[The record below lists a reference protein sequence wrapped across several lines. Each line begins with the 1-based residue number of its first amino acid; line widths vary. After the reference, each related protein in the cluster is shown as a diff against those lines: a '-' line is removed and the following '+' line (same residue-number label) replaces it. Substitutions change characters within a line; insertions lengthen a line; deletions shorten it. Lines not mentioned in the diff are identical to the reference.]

1 MKKVLFATTALV
13 FSAGFAAA
21 EVSLSGDGRMGVVY
35 NGDDWNFSSRARVI
49 FTLSGQTDG
58 GLEFG
63 GSFKAHESGA
73 AENGSA
79 GSVYISGAFGKIE
92 MGDVV
97 SAPEALFGDLPEVG
111 YEDLTAGEG
120 DFGPTYDANGDVLYP
135 GFAALNGQGLLEND
149 IPYLTGDSGAT
160 TSKYNPV
167 LLYTYSAGA
176 FSVAASLSDGKT
188 ATGSNAYNVALDADQ
203 EYAIAAAYTFQNYT
217 VGLGYEVLDF
227 KSGTTVYGHDKA
239 TQLELAGVA
248 TFGDTS
254 VKAYYAAGDDGNPV
268 DQAYGLGVSSVFGAT
283 TVMGYV
289 QKVEFIDDAVADV
302 GTDSATWWG
311 LGASYDLG
319 GGASVTGGIS
329 DSDLDGSNVT
339 ADLGVKFK
347 F

>member
-120 DFGPTYDANGDVLYP
+120 DYP
-135 GFAALNGQGLLEND
+135 GFASLNGQGLLEND

-160 TSKYNPV
+160 TSAYNPV

-176 FSVAASLSDGKT
+176 FSVAASLSDGKE
-188 ATGSNAYNVALDADQ
+188 ATGSNAYNIANDSDQ

-227 KSGTTVYGHDKA
+227 KSGVTKYGHDKA

-289 QKVEFIDDAVADV
+289 QKVDFTDDATAALDLD
-302 GTDSATWWG
+302 GATWWG

-319 GGASVTGGIS
+319 GGASVAGGIS

>member
-35 NGDDWNFSSRARVI
+35 NGDDWNFSSRARVV

-120 DFGPTYDANGDVLYP
+120 DYP
-135 GFAALNGQGLLEND
+135 GFASLNGQGLLEND

-176 FSVAASLSDGKT
+176 FSVAASLSDGKE
-188 ATGSNAYNVALDADQ
+188 ATGSNAYNIAEDSDQ

-227 KSGTTVYGHDKA
+227 KSGVTKYGHDKA

-254 VKAYYAAGDDGNPV
+254 VKAYYAAGDDANPV
-268 DQAYGLGVSSVFGAT
+268 DQAYGLGVSSAFGAT

-289 QKVEFIDDAVADV
+289 QKVEFIDDAVADT

-319 GGASVTGGIS
+319 GGASVAGGIS

>member
-35 NGDDWNFSSRARVI
+35 NGDDWNFSSRARVV

-120 DFGPTYDANGDVLYP
+120 DYT
-135 GFAALNGQGLLEND
+135 GFASLNGQGLLEND

-160 TSKYNPV
+160 TGAYNPV

-227 KSGTTVYGHDKA
+227 KSGTTVFGHDKA

-268 DQAYGLGVSSVFGAT
+268 DQAYGLGVSSAFGAT

-289 QKVEFIDDAVADV
+289 QKVDFTDDATAALDLD
-302 GTDSATWWG
+302 GATWWG

-319 GGASVTGGIS
+319 GGASVAGGIS

>member
-35 NGDDWNFSSRARVI
+35 NGDDWNFSSRARVT

-63 GSFKAHESGA
+63 GSFRADQAGDSVASNGA
-73 AENGSA
+73 AYGSE
-79 GSVYISGAFGKIE
+79 GSVYVSGAFGKLE

-97 SAPEALFGDLPEVG
+97 SAPEALFADLPEVG
-111 YEDLTAGEG
+111 YTDLASQDAGTG
-120 DFGPTYDANGDVLYP
+120 LADYS
-135 GFAALNGQGLLEND
+135 QGLLSND
-149 IPYLTGDSGAT
+149 IPYLTGDSAGHIVSLAT
-160 TSKYNPV
+160 GVTETVTAPGNPE
-167 LLYTYSAGA
+167 LLYTYSTGGISLAASMSDGNGGA
-176 FSVAASLSDGKT
+176 FDS
-188 ATGSNAYNVALDADQ
+188 Q
-203 EYAIAAAYTFQNYT
+203 EYAVAAAYTFQNYT
-217 VGLGYEVLDF
+217 VGLGYEVYDP
-227 KSGTTVYGHDKA
+227 SGFDKQA
-239 TQLELAGVA
+239 QGELAGVA

-254 VKAYYAAGDDGNPV
+254 VKAYYAWGDQENPV
-268 DQAYGLGVSSVFGAT
+268 DQAYGLGVNSVFGAT

-289 QKVEFIDDAVADV
+289 QKVELTDVAAAAV
-302 GTDSATWWG
+302 GTDSVTWYG

-319 GGASVTGGIS
+319 GGASVTGGIA
-329 DSDLDGSNVT
+329 DNDLDGTDPV

>member
-35 NGDDWNFSSRARVI
+35 NGDDWNFSSRARVT

-63 GSFKAHESGA
+63 GSFRADQNAGA
-73 AENGSA
+73 AAGSA
-79 GSVYISGAFGKIE
+79 GSVYVSGAFGKLE
-92 MGDVV
+92 MGDAVG
-97 SAPEALFGDLPEVG
+97 AAEALFGDLPEVG

-120 DFGPTYDANGDVLYP
+120 DAV
-135 GFAALNGQGLLEND
+135 GFAGLNGQGLLEND

-160 TSKYNPV
+160 TSANNPI
-167 LLYTYSAGA
+167 LLYTYTAGA
-176 FSVAASLSDGKT
+176 FSVAASMSDGKF
-188 ATGSNAYNVALDADQ
+188 ATGSNAYDVAFDAAQ
-203 EYAIAAAYTFQNYT
+203 EYAVAAAYTFQNYT
-217 VGLGYEVLDF
+217 VGLGYEVLDP
-227 KSGTTVYGHDKA
+227 TVGDKA
-239 TQLELAGVA
+239 TQVELAGVA

-254 VKAYYAAGDDGNPV
+254 VKAYYASGDDANPV

-289 QKVEFIDDAVADV
+289 QKVEFVAPITIGTV
-302 GTDSATWWG
+302 TTDSATWWG

-319 GGASVTGGIS
+319 GGASVAGGIS

>member
-79 GSVYISGAFGKIE
+79 GSVYISGAFGKLE

-120 DFGPTYDANGDVLYP
+120 DFGPESLSPDFK
-135 GFAALNGQGLLEND
+135 GFAKLNGQGLLEND

-160 TSKYNPV
+160 TSANNPV

-176 FSVAASLSDGKT
+176 FSVAASMSDGKE
-188 ATGSNAYNVALDADQ
+188 ATGSNAYNVAKDSNQ

-227 KSGTTVYGHDKA
+227 AEDDALGNGKA

-289 QKVEFIDDAVADV
+289 QKVEF
-302 GTDSATWWG
+302 TDETTAALDGLDGATWWG

-319 GGASVTGGIS
+319 GGASVAGGIS

>member
-35 NGDDWNFSSRARVI
+35 NGDDWNFSSRARVV

-120 DFGPTYDANGDVLYP
+120 DYT
-135 GFAALNGQGLLEND
+135 GFASLNGQGLLEND

-160 TSKYNPV
+160 TSANNPV

-176 FSVAASLSDGKT
+176 FSVAASLSDGKE
-188 ATGSNAYNVALDADQ
+188 ATGSNAYNIANDSDQ

-227 KSGTTVYGHDKA
+227 KSGTTVFGHDKA

-268 DQAYGLGVSSVFGAT
+268 DQAYGLGVSSAFGAT

-289 QKVEFIDDAVADV
+289 QKVEFTDDATAALDLD
-302 GTDSATWWG
+302 GATWWG

-319 GGASVTGGIS
+319 GGASVAGGIS

>member
-120 DFGPTYDANGDVLYP
+120 DATD
-135 GFAALNGQGLLEND
+135 FASLNGQGLLEND

-160 TSKYNPV
+160 TSANNPV

-176 FSVAASLSDGKT
+176 FSVAASLSDGKE
-188 ATGSNAYNVALDADQ
+188 ATGSNAYNIAHDSDQ

-217 VGLGYEVLDF
+217 VGLGYEKIDLADGDVTDW
-227 KSGTTVYGHDKA
+227 SGDDSLS
-239 TQLELAGVA
+239 QIELAGVA

-289 QKVEFIDDAVADV
+289 QKVEFTDEAVSYLAID
-302 GTDSATWWG
+302 DSATWWG

-319 GGASVTGGIS
+319 GGASVAGGIS

-339 ADLGVKFK
+339 ADLGVKFE

>member
-79 GSVYISGAFGKIE
+79 GSVYISGAFGKLE

-120 DFGPTYDANGDVLYP
+120 DYT
-135 GFAALNGQGLLEND
+135 GFASLNGQGLLEND

-160 TSKYNPV
+160 TSAYNPV

-176 FSVAASLSDGKT
+176 FSVAASLSDGKE
-188 ATGSNAYNVALDADQ
+188 ATGSNAYNVALDSDQ

-227 KSGTTVYGHDKA
+227 KSGTTVFGHDKA

-289 QKVEFIDDAVADV
+289 QKVDFTDDATAVLDLD
-302 GTDSATWWG
+302 GATWWG

-319 GGASVTGGIS
+319 GGASVAGGIS